1 MFNIRKHDCIKF
13 PSTQLN
19 SCKKFKE
26 MSPECKAKALEEQ
39 SSCALCTSFVH
50 EIERC
55 HLKRR
60 GQATPTCGVS
70 EGNNIYAAEST
81 TICCIYQKAGTARQQ
96 PHSRTWENLG
106 QSLCLTES
114 TVGGADSGIAFM
126 MEDSGA
132 RENFIT
138 HTLAKELSLA
148 RIPATV
154 VNTSIGAGYDIQPY

>member
-114 TVGGADSGIAFM
+114 TDQGRGRGRQWHCLHDGRQRSQ
-126 MEDSGA
+126 
-132 RENFIT
+132 RELHHAHAGKRAQPGT
-138 HTLAKELSLA
+138 HTSHSSQHIN
-148 RIPATV
+148 RSRV
-154 VNTSIGAGYDIQPY
+154 